1 MLSESVDLPKTFN
14 TVYGIGPG
22 TALDAEIHVFMK
34 SKGWSERI
42 QVGMLMGDM
51 METLENKVQEHNK
64 AAGQLPSVGN
74 VAGVNMPISSSSI
87 NQKVGV

>member
-1 MLSESVDLPKTFN
+1 MDLPKTFN

-64 AAGQLPSVGN
+64 AGREGGAGQLPGVGN